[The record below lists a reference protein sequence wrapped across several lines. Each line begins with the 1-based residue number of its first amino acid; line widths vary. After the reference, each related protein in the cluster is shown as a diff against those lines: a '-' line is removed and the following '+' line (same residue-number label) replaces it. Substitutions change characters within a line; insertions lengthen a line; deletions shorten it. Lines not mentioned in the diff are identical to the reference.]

1 MKKKEKEKETENL
14 LLIDKMMDENN
25 YFPNCTKFESINK
38 EISDKHNFSKI
49 FNNFLS
55 KLKDFDRVFTEN
67 NPSKTKNTTWNKN
80 YEFEYGHYLI
90 DYIKI
95 SDDEVKEYIKNIW
108 EKQFD
113 INPNNIRHICSFLI
127 LVDKY
132 INRSGKLTNYDKN
145 ILYWTILYHDLGKYI
160 QMNPFIDEKI
170 NTFEYDKTH
179 PFKSIIIFLNSAF
192 DHELFFYPNDEYK
205 KELNNIYKEEFINAI
220 YNSWIRDKSK
230 VLYNINFN
238 HIDIIEKFFMKIK
251 SEEKNEWIYDICI
264 LITFHQSLPN
274 NEYHMNSP
282 LLEEKYIKIFFD
294 KRLAEMMRIIM
305 IYDSA
310 SHSMFYGSYWPEQ
323 INKNMDEVMKLFV

>member
-1 MKKKEKEKETENL
+1 MKKKETETENL
-14 LLIDKMMDENN
+14 LLFDKMMDENN

-55 KLKDFDRVFTEN
+55 KLKDFDRIFTEN
-67 NPSKTKNTTWNKN
+67 NSSKTKNTTWNKN
-80 YEFEYGHYLI
+80 YKFEYEHYLI

-192 DHELFFYPNDEYK
+192 EHELFFYPNDEYK

>member
-1 MKKKEKEKETENL
+1 MKKKEKETENL

-55 KLKDFDRVFTEN
+55 KLKDFDRVLTEN
-67 NPSKTKNTTWNKN
+67 NSSKTKNTTWNKN